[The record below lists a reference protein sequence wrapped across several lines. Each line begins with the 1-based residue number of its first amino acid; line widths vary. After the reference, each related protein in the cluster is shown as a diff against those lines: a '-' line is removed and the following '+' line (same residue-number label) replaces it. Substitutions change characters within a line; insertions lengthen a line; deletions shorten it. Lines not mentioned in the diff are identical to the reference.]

1 MRRIFVTD
9 HGQKQGPFPEPVVVA
24 SLNAG
29 RWLEAQFT
37 DAESGE
43 VFNARDLTHGGTQ
56 IITRHDETLMM
67 QARAAQ
73 GGPVPQPNNNEQRPF
88 SLPPPEHY
96 AQPFGSTQ
104 QQPVYE
110 DTRTLATT
118 AIVVGLFCWP
128 IGLPL
133 AIVAR
138 SKAVSAGAD
147 TSRAN
152 WAIGLNGLWLMISF
166 LQILKMLA
174 AGEL

>member
-1 MRRIFVTD
+1 MRRFFDTD
-9 HGQKQGPFPEPVVVA
+9 HGQKEGPFPEPVVVA

-43 VFNARDLTHGGTQ
+43 VFSARDLTHGGTQ

-73 GGPVPQPNNNEQRPF
+73 GGPVPQPRYSEPRPSSQPPLEQ
-88 SLPPPEHY
+88 Y
-96 AQPFGSTQ
+96 AQPFGGAQ
-104 QQPVYE
+104 PQPVYE

-133 AIVAR
+133 AFVAR
-138 SKAVSAGAD
+138 SKAASAGAD

-152 WAIGLNGLWLMISF
+152 WAIGLNGIWLMLSF

>member
-1 MRRIFVTD
+1 MRRFFVTD
-9 HGQKQGPFPEPVVVA
+9 NGQKQGPVPEPVVVA

-29 RWLEAQFT
+29 RWLDAEFT
-37 DAESGE
+37 DAETGE
-43 VFNARDLTHGGTQ
+43 VFNARALTHGGTQ

-67 QARAAQ
+67 EARSAQ
-73 GGPVPQPNNNEQRPF
+73 GGPVPQPKFKEQRP
-88 SLPPPEHY
+88 SSQPPAEHF
-96 AQPFGSTQ
+96 AQPFGEAQ
-104 QQPVYE
+104 PQPVYE

-138 SKAVSAGAD
+138 SKAVNAGAD
-147 TSRAN
+147 TTRAN
-152 WAIGLNGLWLMISF
+152 WAIGLNGIWLIMSF
-166 LQILKMLA
+166 LQILKMFA

>member
-1 MRRIFVTD
+1 MRHFFVTEQ
-9 HGQKQGPFPEPVVVA
+9 GQKQGPFPEPVVVA

-29 RWLEAQFT
+29 RWLAAEFT
-37 DAESGE
+37 DAESGQ
-43 VFNARDLTHGGTQ
+43 VLSARDLTHGGTQ

-73 GGPVPQPNNNEQRPF
+73 GGPVPQASYNEQGSSSRPTGAPF
-88 SLPPPEHY
+88 T
-96 AQPFGSTQ
+96 QPFGVAQ
-104 QQPVYE
+104 PQPVYE

-147 TSRAN
+147 TTRAN